1 MQKILLSALILMA
14 INILT
19 IPLGIG
25 QINLDQRV
33 DSLLSLMTLEEKIGQ
48 MNQYNG
54 FWDVTGPAPSA
65 GDASQKY
72 NNLRKGLVGSLLN
85 ITGVEE
91 VRKVQK
97 IAVEETR
104 LGIPLIIGFD
114 MIHGMKTMSPIP
126 LAEAASWDMEAIK
139 KSSQIGAREA
149 AAMGVNWT
157 FAPMVDIS
165 RDARWGRV
173 MEGAGEDTY
182 LASKIAKAR
191 VIGYQGD
198 DLADPLTL
206 AACVKHFA
214 GYGFSEGG
222 RDYNTVDVSR
232 TTLHQVI
239 LPPFKAAIDAGARSV
254 MNSFNDL
261 EGIPATGN
269 SYLQRD
275 LLKGKWNFDGFVV
288 SDWGS
293 IGEMINHRVA
303 EDGKAAAKLAV
314 LAGSDMDME
323 SYLYVKHLKELV
335 ESGEMQES
343 LIDDAA
349 RRILK
354 VKFELGLFEDP
365 YRYCDEEREKTI
377 VGHPDHQKGVL
388 EIAKK
393 SIVLLKNENNLLPLA
408 KTGLKIAVIGAL
420 AADKDSPLGSWRGL
434 AEPNSAISVLE
445 GLQSN
450 SDNKYTYAKGAE
462 LVTET
467 PVFLKEVKINTTDR
481 SGFAQAIQ
489 AATAAEVVI
498 AVMGEHGFQS
508 GEARS
513 RSELGL
519 PGLQQEL
526 LEQIYQANKKIILIN
541 MSGRPLDLSW
551 ADEHLPGIIQ
561 VWHLGS
567 QSGNAIAQVLFGD
580 YNPSGKLPMSF
591 PRNVGQ
597 MPLYYNQKSTGR
609 PTNPGDDIVFWSHYS
624 DVSNEALYP
633 FGFGLSY
640 TQFEYSELKTE
651 VLENQKVRVTAI
663 LKNSGSREG
672 EEVAQLY
679 LHDHFA
685 SLSRPV
691 KELKGFQKVNLKAGE
706 SKMIEFY
713 LGTEELGF
721 YNWEGNL
728 IVETGE
734 FTVMVGDSSDS
745 FLSQKF
751 QLK

>member
-1 MQKILLSALILMA
+1 MKRALQFALILFG
-14 INILT
+14 INVFS
-19 IPLGIG
+19 IPPGVG
-25 QINLDQRV
+25 QSALDRRV

-65 GDASQKY
+65 GDASLKY
-72 NNLRKGLVGSLLN
+72 ENLRKGLVGSMLN
-85 ITGVEE
+85 VTGVEE

-126 LAEAASWDMEAIK
+126 LAEAASWDMEAIRQ
-139 KSSQIGAREA
+139 SSQIGAREA

-182 LASKIAKAR
+182 LGSQIAKAR
-191 VIGYQGD
+191 VMGYQGD
-198 DLADPLTL
+198 DLSDPLTV

-222 RDYNTVDVSR
+222 RDYNTVDLSR
-232 TTLHQVI
+232 QTLHQVI
-239 LPPFKAAIDAGARSV
+239 LPPFRAAIDAGARSV
-254 MNSFNDL
+254 MNSFNDF

-275 LLKGKWNFDGFVV
+275 ILKGKWNFDGFVV

-293 IGEMINHRVA
+293 IGEMVIHRIA

-323 SYLYVKHLKELV
+323 SYLYIKHLKDLV
-335 ESGEMQES
+335 ESGEINES

-349 RRILK
+349 RRILR
-354 VKFELGLFEDP
+354 VKFELGLFDDP

-393 SIVLLKNENNLLPLA
+393 SIVLLKNDDNLLPLP
-408 KTGLKIAVIGAL
+408 KIGLKIAVIGAL
-420 AADKDSPLGSWRGL
+420 ASDKDSPLGSWRGL

-445 GLQSN
+445 GLESN
-450 SDNKYTYAKGAE
+450 SQNQYTFAKGAN

-467 PVFLKEVKINTTDR
+467 PVFLKEVKINTADR

-489 AATAAEVVI
+489 TAKDADVVI
-498 AVMGEHGFQS
+498 AVLGEHAFQS
-508 GEARS
+508 GEGRS
-513 RSELGL
+513 RSELGF

-526 LEQIYQANKKIILIN
+526 LEQIHQVNKQIILVS

-551 ADEHLPGIIQ
+551 AAEHLPAIAQ

-591 PRNVGQ
+591 PRNIGQ
-597 MPLYYNQKSTGR
+597 LPLYYNQKSTGR

-624 DVSNEALYP
+624 DVPNEALYP
-633 FGFGLSY
+633 FGFGMSY
-640 TQFEYSELKTE
+640 TRFDYSDLKVE
-651 VLENQKVRVTAI
+651 ILETQKVRVTVT
-663 LKNSGSREG
+663 LKNSGSRAG

-679 LHDHFA
+679 LHDHFS
-685 SLSRPV
+685 SLTRPI
-691 KELKGFQKVNLKAGE
+691 KELKGFQKVSLSAGE
-706 SKMIEFY
+706 SEQVEFI
-713 LGTEELGF
+713 LGPEELGF
-721 YNWEGNL
+721 YNGEGNL
-728 IVETGE
+728 VVELGE
-734 FTVMVGDSSDS
+734 FTVMVGGSSDAS
-745 FLSQKF
+745 LSQKF